1 MRFKKWILPA
11 NGIICDNI
19 YVVEGIHKCFRCQ
32 KDTHVIGFGTDSFW
46 DFTDDEEDGEYYW
59 SDALHVISFLD
70 PIPEILFK
78 FVTRN
83 FNYKMRFS
91 KFTQSTSLANCCEH
105 CDVLQGNFFIFD
117 EVDSPFF
124 IYSVNDARNLSIY
137 KFKLKNDLI
146 VDDIGISYGQND
158 FLIKE
163 YAKTINTNIIL

>member
-1 MRFKKWILPA
+1 
-11 NGIICDNI
+11 
-19 YVVEGIHKCFRCQ
+19 
-32 KDTHVIGFGTDSFW
+32 
-46 DFTDDEEDGEYYW
+46 
-59 SDALHVISFLD
+59 
-70 PIPEILFK
+70 
-78 FVTRN
+78 
-83 FNYKMRFS
+83 MRFS